1 MRAAHYRNVS
11 PQRPRDLG
19 LLEPNRTQTL
29 ADLHTLVAAS
39 ELVAVSVETDARHGY
54 KPTLALVS
62 LAVVMADEVTLAT
75 LDTVTPR
82 GLARPE
88 PGASARPAM
97 TNDGP
102 FGSERG
108 PLDAIFRALANARLL
123 VHGGEHPLALM
134 RRQLGLRFFRL
145 IDTQQAA
152 VLLGLPRTGLRALV
166 AERLG
171 AELPPARSVDW
182 TRRPLDVED
191 LLAAQAGVRHL
202 PALWR
207 TLLPEIER
215 HELTDE
221 LEVASR
227 LVEDPPVPPLGRI
240 DNLPDPRR
248 FRHIPG
254 AARLSPEGLAVLAA
268 LSRWRDQKAKELDLP
283 PLAIFSNAQ
292 LVDLATSPEHAQA
305 RLSQVRF
312 HSRLVHADQQSLRLA
327 ILTAMSEAAEAASA
341 ASAPDHPGPHIGP
354 MTGMGAG
361 SASPNGPAGTRPRR
375 DGASRPKKGQPSA
388 ATRARL
394 SRLKEFRRVEAE
406 RRGVGLLAVL
416 PAVALEHLAF
426 FPDTPLDAVPG
437 LGSSRIARYG
447 AALAALLRAPDSRG

>member
-1 MRAAHYRNVS
+1 MGRPEHYRPVS

-19 LLEPNRTQTL
+19 LLEPQRTQAL

-39 ELVAVSVETDARHGY
+39 ELVAMSVEADLRHGY

-62 LAVVMADEVTLAT
+62 LAVIQSDEVTLAT
-75 LDTVTPR
+75 LDTVAPR
-82 GLARPE
+82 PGARPE
-88 PGASARPAM
+88 LGLHPRPGPPSE
-97 TNDGP
+97 GP

-123 VHGGEHPLALM
+123 VHGGEHPMALL
-134 RRQLGLRFFRL
+134 RRQLGLRFPRL
-145 IDTQQAA
+145 LDTQQAA
-152 VLLGLPRTGLRALV
+152 LLLGLPRTGLRALV
-166 AERLG
+166 SERLA

-182 TRRPLDVED
+182 TRRPLEPED
-191 LLAAQAGVRHL
+191 LAAAQAGVRFL

-207 TLLPEIER
+207 TLRPEIER
-215 HELTDE
+215 HELMDE

-227 LVEDPPVPPLGRI
+227 LVEDPPLPPLGRI

-248 FRHIPG
+248 FRHIAG
-254 AARLSPEGLAVLAA
+254 AERLSPEGLAVLAA

-327 ILTAMSEAAEAASA
+327 ILTAMSEAAEAATEGATPDAPA
-341 ASAPDHPGPHIGP
+341 ATIHPLTGANPAARGPNRE
-354 MTGMGAG
+354 G
-361 SASPNGPAGTRPRR
+361 SPTP
-375 DGASRPKKGQPSA
+375 SRKGRPSA
-388 ATRARL
+388 ATRARM
-394 SRLKEFRRVEAE
+394 SRLKEFRRLEAE
-406 RRGVGLLAVL
+406 RRGVGLPAVL
-416 PAVALEHLAF
+416 PAVALEHLSF
-426 FPDTPLDAVPG
+426 FPETPLQAVPG
-437 LGSSRIARYG
+437 LGPSRIARYG
-447 AALAALLRAPDSRG
+447 AQLSALL

>member
-1 MRAAHYRNVS
+1 MGGAAHYRSVS
-11 PQRPRDLG
+11 PQRPRELG
-19 LLEPNRTQTL
+19 LLEPQRTQAL

-39 ELVAVSVETDARHGY
+39 ELVAVSVEADQRHGY
-54 KPTLALVS
+54 KPTLALLS
-62 LAVVMADEVTLAT
+62 LAVVQGDEVTLAT
-75 LDTVTPR
+75 LDTMTPR
-82 GLARPE
+82 LTPRLEVGGSLRAGPLAE
-88 PGASARPAM
+88 
-97 TNDGP
+97 GP

-108 PLDAIFRALANARLL
+108 PLEAIFRALAHARLL

-134 RRQLGLRFFRL
+134 RRQLGLRFPKL
-145 IDTQQAA
+145 LDSQQAA
-152 VLLGLPRTGLRALV
+152 LLLGLPRTGLRALV

-182 TRRPLDVED
+182 TKRPLELED
-191 LLAAQAGVRHL
+191 LAAAQAGVRHL

-207 TLLPEIER
+207 TLRPEIER
-215 HELTDE
+215 HELMDE

-227 LVEDPPVPPLGRI
+227 LVEDPPLPPLGRI

-248 FRHIPG
+248 FRHIAG
-254 AARLSPEGLAVLAA
+254 AERLSPEGLAVLAA

-327 ILTAMSEAAEAASA
+327 ILTAMSEAAEAAE
-341 ASAPDHPGPHIGP
+341 PGLA
-354 MTGMGAG
+354 GAG
-361 SASPNGPAGTRPRR
+361 ADPPGAATHGITGPNPATRGPAR
-375 DGASRPKKGQPSA
+375 DGVSTPPVKKGRPSP
-388 ATRARL
+388 ATRARM
-394 SRLKEFRRVEAE
+394 SRLKEFRRLEAE
-406 RRGVGLLAVL
+406 RRGVGLPAVL

-426 FPDTPLDAVPG
+426 FPDTPLSAVPG
-437 LGSSRIARYG
+437 LGASRIARYG
-447 AALAALLRAPDSRG
+447 ATLGALL

>member
-1 MRAAHYRNVS
+1 MS
-11 PQRPRDLG
+11 PHKPRDLG
-19 LLEPNRTQTL
+19 LLETQQTQAL

-39 ELVAVSVETDARHGY
+39 ELVALSVEADTRHGY

-62 LAVVMADEVTLAT
+62 LAVTHGDDVTLAT
-75 LDTVTPR
+75 LDAVTPR
-82 GLARPE
+82 PTTRPE
-88 PGASARPAM
+88 LGPNPRPGPP
-97 TNDGP
+97 TDGP

-108 PLDAIFRALANARLL
+108 PLAAIFRALAHARLL

-134 RRQLGLRFFRL
+134 RRQLGLRFSRL
-145 IDTQQAA
+145 VDTQQAA

-182 TRRPLDVED
+182 TRRPLAPDD
-191 LLAAQAGVRHL
+191 LVAAQAGVRYL
-202 PALWR
+202 PALWQVLR
-207 TLLPEIER
+207 PEIER

-227 LVEDPPVPPLGRI
+227 LVEDPPLPPLGRI

-248 FRHIPG
+248 FRQIEG
-254 AARLSPEGLAVLAA
+254 AERLSPEGLAVLAA

-292 LVDLATSPEHAQA
+292 LIDLATSPEHAQA

-327 ILTAMSEAAEAASA
+327 ILTAMSEAAEAGLSGD
-341 ASAPDHPGPHIGP
+341 SQAPPNPAHGGVTSPNPS
-354 MTGMGAG
+354 G
-361 SASPNGPAGTRPRR
+361 SRPPRDASPTLQM
-375 DGASRPKKGQPSA
+375 KKGRPSPT
-388 ATRARL
+388 TRARM
-394 SRLKEFRRVEAE
+394 SRLKEFRRIEAE
-406 RRGVGLLAVL
+406 RRGVGLMAVL

-426 FPDTPLDAVPG
+426 FPQTPLTAVPG
-437 LGSSRIARYG
+437 LGASRIARYG
-447 AALAALLRAPDSRG
+447 ATLTALL

>member
-1 MRAAHYRNVS
+1 MS
-11 PQRPRDLG
+11 PHEPRDLG
-19 LLEPNRTQTL
+19 LLEAQQTQAL

-39 ELVAVSVETDARHGY
+39 ELVAISVEADTRHGY
-54 KPTLALVS
+54 KPSLALVS
-62 LAVVMADEVTLAT
+62 LAVLYDGEVTLAT
-75 LDTVTPR
+75 LDPLGPR
-82 GLARPE
+82 LPARPE
-88 PGASARPAM
+88 LGNSQRPGPP
-97 TNDGP
+97 TEGP

-108 PLDAIFRALANARLL
+108 PLSAIFRALAHARLL
-123 VHGGEHPLALM
+123 VHGGEHPLALL
-134 RRQLGLRFFRL
+134 RRQLGLRFPRL
-145 IDTQQAA
+145 VDTQQAA

-166 AERLG
+166 AERVH

-182 TRRPLDVED
+182 TRRPLAPDD
-191 LLAAQAGVRHL
+191 LVAAQAGVRYL

-207 TLLPEIER
+207 ELGPEIAR

-227 LVEDPPVPPLGRI
+227 LVEDPPLPPLGRI

-248 FRHIPG
+248 FRHIAG
-254 AARLSPEGLAVLAA
+254 AERLSPEGLAVLAA

-327 ILTAMSEAAEAASA
+327 ILTAMSEAADAELSA
-341 ASAPDHPGPHIGP
+341 ASPSPPNTPPTTA
-354 MTGMGAG
+354 TV
-361 SASPNGPAGTRPRR
+361 SATSPNGC
-375 DGASRPKKGQPSA
+375 ASRPPRDGSPTLQLKKGRPSP

-394 SRLKEFRRVEAE
+394 GRLKEFRRIEAE
-406 RRGVGLLAVL
+406 RRGVGLMAVL

-426 FPDTPLDAVPG
+426 FPQTPLTAVPG
-437 LGSSRIARYG
+437 LGASRIARYG
-447 AALAALLRAPDSRG
+447 ATLTALL